1 MSNVEFRQTHHNVEQ
16 SSQDSYNTRMKKF
29 HQHKPHRASNFSKPQ
44 AAKTGW
50 EQVSDWYGGH
60 MAENDSLLN
69 TVVYPGVIKL
79 LAPEKGKQYLDIA
92 CGEGAFGRLLA
103 KSGVHTFG
111 FDASPSLIERAQRL
125 APTNTKYVMGDATR
139 FAKLCQG
146 IKFDGATCLLAIQNI
161 DPIAPVF
168 HDAASVLAS
177 GAPLVIVMN
186 HPSFRIPRQSAWGW
200 EDARQIQYRRI
211 DMYMSPMKIPILA
224 HPGADRSIKTV
235 SYHRPLSTYINAL
248 GGAGFAVSALE
259 EWTSNRVSDSG
270 PKAKAENRA
279 RSEFPMF
286 LALRAIKVK

>member
-1 MSNVEFRQTHHNVEQ
+1 MRVVTIAISRAVEQ
-16 SSQDSYNTRMKKF
+16 SPQDSYDTCMKKF
-29 HQHKPHRASNFSKPQ
+29 HQHKPHRTSNFSKPQ

-60 MAENDSLLN
+60 MSESDSLLN
-69 TVVYPGVIKL
+69 TVVNPGVLKL
-79 LAPEKGKQYLDIA
+79 LAPVKGKQYLDIA
-92 CGEGAFGRLLA
+92 CGEGAFSRLLV
-103 KSGVHTFG
+103 KSGVQVFG

-125 APTNTKYVMGDATR
+125 APTNTKYVVGDATH

-146 IKFDGATCLLAIQNI
+146 MKFDGAVCLLAIQNI

-168 HDAASVLAS
+168 HDAAAVLAP
-177 GAPLVIVMN
+177 GAALVIVMN

-200 EDARQIQYRRI
+200 EDARQIQYRRL
-211 DMYMSPMKIPILA
+211 DMYMSPLKIPILA

-235 SYHRPLSTYINAL
+235 SYHRPLSAYMNAL
-248 GGAGFAVSALE
+248 GANGFAVDALE

-279 RSEFPMF
+279 RAEFPMF
-286 LALRAIKVK
+286 LALRAIKIK